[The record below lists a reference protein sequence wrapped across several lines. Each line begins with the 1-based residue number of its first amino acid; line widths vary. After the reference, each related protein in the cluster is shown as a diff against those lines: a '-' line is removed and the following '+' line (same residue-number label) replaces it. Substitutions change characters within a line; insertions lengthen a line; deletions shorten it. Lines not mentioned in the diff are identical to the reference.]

1 METDTKK
8 QHLKV
13 FQCSDDVYIA
23 TSSKQAIKPQ
33 GQNWGYSTAMILVM
47 QNHIH

>member
-13 FQCSDDVYIA
+13 LQCSDDVYIA
-23 TSSKQAIKPQ
+23 RSSKQAIKPQ
-33 GQNWGYSTAMILVM
+33 GQNWGYCAAMILLM
-47 QNHIH
+47 